1 MATST
6 VVAIAIVALLH
17 VGFFVLESILW
28 TKPFGRRTFGLTKE
42 RAADTASLALN
53 QGLYNLFLAAGLVW
67 GIVAHDCAFAIRLF
81 FLGCVIVARIVGAIS
96 VKRSILFI
104 QGLPAIVALLLVLL
118 TRA

>member
-1 MATST
+1 MATLT
-6 VVAIAIVALLH
+6 VLAIAIVALLH
-17 VGFFVLESILW
+17 VAFFILEAILW

-67 GIVAHDCAFAIRLF
+67 GIVARDCAFQIRLF
-81 FLGCVIVARIVGAIS
+81 FLACVVVAGVVGAIS

-104 QGLPAIVALLLVLL
+104 QGLPAIFALLLLFL
-118 TRA
+118 SRG

>member
-1 MATST
+1 MATLT

-17 VGFFVLESILW
+17 VAFFVLESILW

-67 GIVAHDCAFAIRLF
+67 GIVAHDCVFAIRLF
-81 FLGCVIVARIVGAIS
+81 FLVCVVVAGIVGAIS

-104 QGLPAIVALLLVLL
+104 QGMPAMIALLLLL
-118 TRA
+118 LPR